1 MNDWLF
7 RFLDKMGRFLIRTL
21 FDLEVTGLENVPLTG
36 PVILLINHVNF
47 TDVGMLMVLMPRR
60 PVGLAKEELVRHP
73 LLGPIVRAFGVIP
86 VRRGEVDRDALR
98 QSSELLA
105 AGQRVLMI
113 APEGH
118 RSGHGR
124 LQEAHDGVTFV
135 AVRSGAIVVPVA
147 TYGND
152 RFWRNVFTL
161 RKTQACIVIGRGFR
175 FQTSGGR
182 PDRATLRAMTTEAMY
197 RLGALLPAE
206 YRGVYG
212 DLSQATTEHL
222 DFEPEQYC

>member
-1 MNDWLF
+1 VNNWPF
-7 RFLDKMGRFLIRTL
+7 IILDKIGRFLIRTL
-21 FDLEVTGLENVPLTG
+21 FDLDVTGLENLPSTG

-47 TDVGMLMVLMPRR
+47 TDVGMLMVLLPRR
-60 PVGLAKEELVRHP
+60 PVGLAKEELVRNP

-124 LQEAHDGVTFV
+124 LQEAHDGVSFV
-135 AVRSGAIVVPVA
+135 AIRSGATVVPVA
-147 TYGND
+147 TQGNE
-152 RFWRNVFTL
+152 RFWHNVFTL
-161 RKTQACIVIGRGFR
+161 RKTRAHIVIGRGFR
-175 FQTSGGR
+175 FHVSGGR
-182 PDRATLRAMTTEAMY
+182 PGRVTLHAMTIEAMY
-197 RLGALLPAE
+197 QLAALLPTE

-212 DLSQATTEHL
+212 DLSQATAKYL
-222 DFEPEQYC
+222 DFAVEK